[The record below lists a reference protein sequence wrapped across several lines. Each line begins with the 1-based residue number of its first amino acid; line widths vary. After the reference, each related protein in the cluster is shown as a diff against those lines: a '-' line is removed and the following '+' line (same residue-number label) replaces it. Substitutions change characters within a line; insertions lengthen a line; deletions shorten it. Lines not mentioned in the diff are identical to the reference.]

1 MAKIIELQKL
11 FELYKKLNIEDG
23 IAWEQSEPK
32 DSFKDWATD
41 FLSMPKKRQKQQYAK
56 HFIS

>member
-11 FELYKKLNIEDG
+11 FELYKKLNIE
-23 IAWEQSEPK
+23 